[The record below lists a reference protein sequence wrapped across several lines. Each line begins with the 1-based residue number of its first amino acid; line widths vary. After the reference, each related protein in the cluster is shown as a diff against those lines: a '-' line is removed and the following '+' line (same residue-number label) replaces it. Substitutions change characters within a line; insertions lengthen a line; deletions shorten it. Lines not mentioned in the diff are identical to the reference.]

1 MFYDIVFSPDGMSL
15 VSGGEDD
22 IIQVWDVETGELR
35 FRPILHFGDV
45 TALAFSPD
53 GSIFASGS
61 RSGDDA
67 VYLWDSQTGEAVHT
81 FVGHALYVTDLAFSP
96 DVRRWRAVV
105 TMARFCCGT

>member
-1 MFYDIVFSPDGMSL
+1 M
-15 VSGGEDD
+15 
-22 IIQVWDVETGELR
+22 DVETGELR

-53 GSIFASGS
+53 GSIFASGN

-81 FVGHALYVTDLAFSP
+81 FVGHALYVTDIAFSP
-96 DVRRWRAVV
+96 DGQTLASSSYD
-105 TMARFCCGT
+105 GTILLWDMTTLAPNR